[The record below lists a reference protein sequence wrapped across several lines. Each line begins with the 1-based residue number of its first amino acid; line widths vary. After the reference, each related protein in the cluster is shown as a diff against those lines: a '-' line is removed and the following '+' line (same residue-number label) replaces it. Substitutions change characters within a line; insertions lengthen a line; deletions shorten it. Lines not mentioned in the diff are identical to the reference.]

1 MVLDYTAPDGPVHGP
16 GQLSALRVF
25 SLYRLKFTG
34 QSARGA
40 GQSGVPVVQ
49 RLPATL
55 ASGNGH
61 VAHHR
66 V

>member
-1 MVLDYTAPDGPVHGP
+1 MHGP
-16 GQLSALRVF
+16 AQLSALRVF
-25 SLYRLKFTG
+25 GLCRLKFIG

-40 GQSGVPVVQ
+40 EQSGVPVVQ
-49 RLPATL
+49 QLPATL

-61 VAHHR
+61 VAHHT